1 MPEPT
6 DLRTICSALE
16 HFSLPAALCSIE
28 RNRLLAWNRTF
39 QAMSGLRDDELAQT
53 PLSSLILLDQSYGGL
68 VLEDHDPEHVV
79 QFVPCV
85 LKKALRNDWVAG
97 RALKR
102 SDGLLLAMLNLP
114 VGDVAF
120 EGFIHGHLIGR
131 EEERQR
137 TRQLLHDIL
146 GTKLLV
152 ASFLAHDIGQTLA
165 AAGAEE
171 GKELA
176 KISQLLYETIDDIAL
191 RFGEPVKQTY
201 SMPKGETESLNR
213 LLGLIDG

>member
-1 MPEPT
+1 MPESA
-6 DLRTICSALE
+6 DLRTICSVLE

-28 RNRLLAWNRTF
+28 RNALLAWNRTF
-39 QAMSGLRDDELAQT
+39 QAMSELRNDELAQT

-68 VLEDHDPEHVV
+68 VLENQDSEHVI

-85 LKKALRNDWVAG
+85 LKKPLRNDWVAG

-102 SDGLLLAMLNLP
+102 SDGLLLAMLGLP

-146 GTKLLV
+146 GSKLLV
-152 ASFLAHDIGQTLA
+152 ASFLVHETGQTLA

-171 GKELA
+171 ANELA
-176 KISQLLYETIDDIAL
+176 KIYQLLCEIIDEIGV
-191 RFGEPVKQTY
+191 RFGEPGKQTD
-201 SMPKGETESLNR
+201 SMSKR
-213 LLGLIDG
+213 

>member
-16 HFSLPAALCSIE
+16 HFSLPAALGSVE
-28 RNRLLAWNRTF
+28 RDALLAWNTTF
-39 QAMSGLRDDELAQT
+39 QAMSELSDDELAQT
-53 PLSSLILLDQSYGGL
+53 QLSSLILLDQSYSGL
-68 VLEDHDPEHVV
+68 VLEEPDPGHVV

-85 LKKALRNDWVAG
+85 LKKPLRKDWVAG

-102 SDGLLLAMLNLP
+102 NDGLLLAMLSLP
-114 VGDVAF
+114 IGDVAF

-137 TRQLLHDIL
+137 TRRLLHDIL
-146 GTKLLV
+146 GSKLLV
-152 ASFLAHDIGQTLA
+152 ASFTAYETGQTLA

-171 GKELA
+171 AKELV
-176 KISQLLYETIDDIAL
+176 KISQLLYQIIDDIAAAL
-191 RFGEPVKQTY
+191 GEPGKQTEL
-201 SMPKGETESLNR
+201 MPSGEAASLNR
-213 LLGLIDG
+213 LLDSG